1 MLKIYYAR
9 PISGCSPQ
17 TVFDEYENAIRLFDG
32 ATVLTARAC
41 NVPLRFV
48 RDKLPSGARFHPAT
62 SDHAIVK
69 RDYWMVNQADLVYVD
84 LLFAKKVSIGC
95 MMELAW
101 AHQLGK
107 HTVVVLEKDNIH
119 DHAFVLET
127 ADMRFTSGGQAIK
140 YVQNMIQVYKKPPL
154 VPDGAVF
161 RIEKDGS

>member
-17 TVFDEYENAIRLFDG
+17 TVLDGYKNAARLFDG
-32 ATVLTARAC
+32 ATVLTAHTC

-48 RDKLPSGARFHPAT
+48 RDKFPSGARFHPGT

-84 LLFAKKVSIGC
+84 LMGAERVSIGC

-107 HTVVVLEKDNIH
+107 HTVVALEKDNIH
-119 DHAFVLET
+119 DHVFVLET
-127 ADMRFTSGGQAIK
+127 ADMRFTSEGQAIK
-140 YVQNMIQVYKKPPL
+140 YVQDMIKVYGPPENAWPVKL
-154 VPDGAVF
+154 AEIHGN
-161 RIEKDGS
+161 